1 MIKFNTLPQ
10 TITAAI
16 GAIVLSTTFVAA
28 SVGPV
33 QAAQIHQAQ
42 TSAQAHA

>member
-1 MIKFNTLPQ
+1 MINFNTLPQ

-16 GAIVLSTTFVAA
+16 GAIILSTTFVAA

-33 QAAQIHQAQ
+33 HAAQLTQVT

>member
-1 MIKFNTLPQ
+1 MINFNTLPQ

-33 QAAQIHQAQ
+33 HAEQIHQAPI
-42 TSAQAHA
+42 SAQANA